1 MVSYFSSR
9 RMKEMKFGKRIVA
22 PIAFIALTLL
32 SLGIASALPQMP
44 HQFYGT
50 VMIDGLPAPDGCWV
64 DIYMEAADGTEFWWY
79 TDTVAGLYGWD
90 PIFTVPSDDPDTSEI
105 EGGVNGEIVYF
116 YVVYLGDYHYAT
128 SWVFESGAVTELN
141 LDVSTSLYELQLYEG
156 WNLIGIPF
164 IPEDTSIEVILH
176 DIMYYVYSVKSYD
189 AETGWWYTYS
199 PGRPSNLWDIE
210 AGKGYWIQMTSDV
223 LWEIDIG

>member
-1 MVSYFSSR
+1 
-9 RMKEMKFGKRIVA
+9 MKEMKFGKRIVA
-22 PIAFIALTLL
+22 PIAFIAITIL

-50 VMIDGLPAPDGCWV
+50 VMIDGLPAPDGMWV
-64 DIYMEAADGTEFWWY
+64 DIYQYRADGSFY
-79 TDTVAGLYGWD
+79 TTYYTQTSEGMYGWD

-105 EGGVNGEIVYF
+105 EGAVNGDILEF
-116 YVVYLGDYHYAT
+116 YVDLTIYAT
-128 SWVFESGAVTELN
+128 SWVFESGAVTEIN
-141 LDVSTSLYELQLYEG
+141 LDVSTALYELQLYEG

-164 IPEDTSIEVILH
+164 IPEDTSIEVILYN
-176 DIMYYVYSVKSYD
+176 IMDYVYSVKSYD

-210 AGKGYWIQMTSDV
+210 DGKGYWIQMTADV